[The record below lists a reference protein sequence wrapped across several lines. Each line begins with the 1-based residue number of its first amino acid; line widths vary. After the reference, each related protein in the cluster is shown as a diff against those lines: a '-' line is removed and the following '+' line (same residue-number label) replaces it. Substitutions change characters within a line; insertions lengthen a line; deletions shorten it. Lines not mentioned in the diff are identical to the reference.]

1 MQDFSDNIT
10 SLDGWFFY
18 RPNRLVEEGV
28 PHLNVY
34 GVVFSTTDMTDFQV
48 LVNLFRAIEIEKPF
62 QHQHDLPFNGLVTL
76 DMRDWSPSF
85 IDNIAKQRK
94 VHNLFL

>member
-34 GVVFSTTDMTDFQV
+34 GVVFSTTDMTDFKV
-48 LVNLFRAIEIEKPF
+48 LVNRFRAIEIKKKP
-62 QHQHDLPFNGLVTL
+62 P
-76 DMRDWSPSF
+76 MP
-85 IDNIAKQRK
+85 K
-94 VHNLFL
+94 